1 MLEWIAEGIT
11 GILFQAPGSAAS
23 AVHFFVYET
32 LKIGLLLLAVTH
44 VMGAVNA
51 FFPVERVRTVIAS
64 GRLHGFEHLAAAGFG
79 ALTPFCSCSSIPLF
93 IGFLQGRIP
102 LGVTFSFLITS
113 PLVNEVALALFLGMF
128 GWQVTLVYAV
138 SGILLGT
145 VLGMV
150 LGRMKLE
157 KHVESWVW
165 EIAEQQ
171 AAEAATRTEG
181 RLRAIS
187 RDAFVI
193 VRKIALYVLAGIAVG
208 SVIHG
213 YVPTGYFESWLSE
226 TNPFGVPISVAVA
239 VPMYASASGI
249 IPVVGAL
256 VSKGVPL
263 GTAIAFMMAV
273 VGLSLPEA
281 LILRKV
287 MRPRLL
293 GVFFGSVSLSIV
305 GLGYLLNLVY

>member
-1 MLEWIAEGIT
+1 MLEWIADAVAGLVS
-11 GILFQAPGSAAS
+11 GPGAAAS

-32 LKIGLLLLAVTH
+32 LKIGLLLLVVTH
-44 VMGAVNA
+44 VMGAVNV
-51 FFPVERVRTVIAS
+51 FFPVERVRTLIAS
-64 GRLHGFEHLAAAGFG
+64 GRMRGFEHLAAAGFG
-79 ALTPFCSCSSIPLF
+79 AVTPFCSCSSIPLF

-128 GWQVTLVYAV
+128 GWKVTVVYAV

-145 VLGMV
+145 TLGMV
-150 LGRMKLE
+150 LGRLDLE
-157 KHVESWVW
+157 KDVEDWVW
-165 EIAEQQ
+165 AIAEKQ
-171 AAEAATRTEG
+171 ATEAARRTTG

-187 RDAFVI
+187 EDAFGI
-193 VRKIALYVLAGIAVG
+193 VRKIAPYVLAGIAVG

-213 YVPTGYFESWLSE
+213 YVPTGYFESWLAES
-226 TNPFGVPISVAVA
+226 NPFGVPLSVAVA
-239 VPMYASASGI
+239 IPMYSSASGI

-263 GTAIAFMMAV
+263 GTAMAFMMAA

-293 GVFFGSVSLSIV
+293 GAFFGSVALSIV
-305 GLGYLLNLVY
+305 GLGYLFNLVY